1 MIKKITDIF
10 KEKEKTYS
18 FEFFPPKTP
27 KGVESLYNTVREL
40 NILSP
45 DFVSV
50 TYGAGGSSRGTTMQI
65 CSEIQKK
72 YDLTVMHHLTCVGHS
87 QSDLKEIISQMKMNN
102 IMNILALRG
111 DPPQGVDKWEPAP
124 DGLEYCYQLV
134 DLIKEIDK
142 DFFSISVAGFP
153 EGHVNCPDKETDSK
167 YLRIKMDH
175 GGEFVVTQLFFDNS
189 IYSEY
194 SERLKNTG
202 VHARLLPGILPITSY
217 EGLLKFCK
225 ICGATVSQEVH
236 DIFGPI
242 SDDEEAT
249 KEAGIEFA
257 VKQSKDLLERGSPGL
272 HFFTLNKV
280 EPVKEIWKRL
290 GL

>member
-1 MIKKITDIF
+1 MIQKITDIF
-10 KEKEKTYS
+10 GAKEKTYS

-27 KGVESLYNTVREL
+27 KGLQNLYKTVEEL
-40 NILSP
+40 NGLGP

-50 TYGAGGSSRGTTMQI
+50 TYGAGGSSRGATMEI

-87 QSDLKEIISQMKMNN
+87 QLDLREIISQMKMNN
-102 IMNILALRG
+102 IKNILALRG

-124 DGLEYCYQLV
+124 DGLEYCYELV
-134 DLIKEIDK
+134 DLIREIDK

-153 EGHVNCPDKETDSK
+153 EGHLNCPDKETDSK

-194 SERLKNTG
+194 SERLKNAG

-225 ICGATVSQEVH
+225 ICGATVAQEVH

-242 SDDEEAT
+242 SDDDAAT